1 MSDEI
6 REAHYEGMF
15 VFPQAQ
21 TSDISGAVSHI
32 KEIISKGKGELI
44 AIKKWDERR
53 LAYPIKKH
61 NRGLFI
67 LTYFKA
73 PTSTLMGIERDC
85 NLSEVMI
92 RSLVTRADHLTEDEM
107 RAADG
112 LAELEAE
119 AKMREET
126 AAEESST
133 PPAPPSPPV
142 PPTSAEPAPVEADVP
157 SAAEEAVATA
167 TGDDESSKEPAAE

>member
-6 REAHYEGMF
+6 REAYYEGMF

-21 TSDISGAVSHI
+21 VSDISGAVSYI
-32 KEIISKGKGELI
+32 KEIISKGEGELI

-73 PTSTLMGIERDC
+73 PTSTLTGIERDC

-119 AKMREET
+119 AKMREEMP
-126 AAEESST
+126 AEE
-133 PPAPPSPPV
+133 PPAPPV
-142 PPTSAEPAPVEADVP
+142 PPTPAEPAPLVADVP
-157 SAAEEAVATA
+157 SATEEAVVTATA
-167 TGDDESSKEPAAE
+167 DDESPKEPAAE